1 MENEIDKPAHD
12 IIKSTVELP
21 AESLLHDLRAEKGE
35 SHGIQ
40 WLLLYE
46 DDPMSIKPFSRLLYV
61 KVIILTPAGRK
72 YAQRGQAKILRQ
84 CNLRQFETA
93 WFCRALAVAMSLWD
107 REH

>member
-1 MENEIDKPAHD
+1 MENEIDNQAHD

-21 AESLLHDLRAEKGE
+21 AESLFSDLHAVKGE

-46 DDPMSIKPFSRLLYV
+46 DDPVSIKPFSRLLYV

-72 YAQRGQAKILRQ
+72 YAQRGQAKILRK
-84 CNLRQFETA
+84 CNLREFETA